1 MLFNTPQYVLFLPF
15 VAFVYY
21 CLPKKVRYIWLL
33 IVSYYFYMKWNLLYI
48 LLLFSCTLLT
58 YLCGRIMEGLRAGV
72 GTDKGEGTDD
82 RKVCHK
88 QKLCFIICILL
99 NLGILGFFKYFQF
112 GISMLNRLLSYIHV
126 EGIGWEYDILLPVG
140 ISFYTLQAL
149 GYLIDVYRGDIC
161 AEKNFLR
168 YALFVSFFPQLVAGP
183 IERSKNLLIQLYKPQ
198 SFSYENLR
206 KGALLVLYGLFLK
219 MVIADRAAVIVDTVY
234 QDSAAYP
241 GFYVVVA
248 TVFFSVQIY
257 CDFYGYS
264 TIARG
269 SALIMG
275 IRLME
280 NFNAPY
286 FSRSVKEFW
295 RRWHISLS
303 GWFRDYL
310 YIPLGG
316 NRKGKLKK
324 EGNLLTVFTVSGL
337 WHGASLA
344 FVFWGILNGI
354 YQVIEDVAREI
365 RERTKKFLLK
375 WQWLFGEQK
384 KDTQKLF
391 SRKLFQTFR
400 TFLLV
405 TFAWLFFRAGE
416 LDQAKE
422 LLGSMFRVNNWMI
435 LFDGSLYELGVARNY
450 MNILLVSILLLFAVD
465 YQKYQGK
472 DVAELFLKQGWW
484 FRVSGI
490 MLLLFT
496 ILLYGC
502 YGEMYDIQQF
512 IYFQF

>member
-1 MLFNTPQYVLFLPF
+1 M
-15 VAFVYY
+15 
-21 CLPKKVRYIWLL
+21 
-33 IVSYYFYMKWNLLYI
+33 
-48 LLLFSCTLLT
+48 
-58 YLCGRIMEGLRAGV
+58 
-72 GTDKGEGTDD
+72 D
-82 RKVCHK
+82 
-88 QKLCFIICILL
+88 
-99 NLGILGFFKYFQF
+99 
-112 GISMLNRLLSYIHV
+112 
-126 EGIGWEYDILLPVG
+126 
-140 ISFYTLQAL
+140 
-149 GYLIDVYRGDIC
+149 

-168 YALFVSFFPQLVAGP
+168 YALFVSFFPQLIAGP
-183 IERSKNLLIQLYKPQ
+183 IERSKNLLVQLRQPH

-206 KGALLVLYGLFLK
+206 KGALLILYGLFLK

-234 QDSAAYP
+234 QNSGVYP
-241 GFYVVVA
+241 GFFIAVA
-248 TVFFSVQIY
+248 TIFFSIQIY

-275 IRLME
+275 IRLMD

-316 NRKGKLKK
+316 NRRGKLKK
-324 EGNLLTVFTVSGL
+324 EKNLLAVFAVSGL

-344 FVFWGILNGI
+344 FVFWGILNGV
-354 YQVIEDVAREI
+354 YQVIEDVVEDIKAWLKKYLQRWQGPFEKREDSI
-365 RERTKKFLLK
+365 L
-375 WQWLFGEQK
+375 QP
-384 KDTQKLF
+384 F
-391 SRKLFQTFR
+391 SRKLFQTVL
-400 TFLLV
+400 TFLLI

-416 LDQAKE
+416 LDRAIGR
-422 LLGSMFRVNNWMI
+422 LAGM
-435 LFDGSLYELGVARNY
+435 
-450 MNILLVSILLLFAVD
+450 
-465 YQKYQGK
+465 
-472 DVAELFLKQGWW
+472 

-502 YGEMYDIQQF
+502 YGELYDVQQF

>member
-1 MLFNTPQYVLFLPF
+1 M
-15 VAFVYY
+15 
-21 CLPKKVRYIWLL
+21 
-33 IVSYYFYMKWNLLYI
+33 
-48 LLLFSCTLLT
+48 
-58 YLCGRIMEGLRAGV
+58 
-72 GTDKGEGTDD
+72 
-82 RKVCHK
+82 
-88 QKLCFIICILL
+88 
-99 NLGILGFFKYFQF
+99 
-112 GISMLNRLLSYIHV
+112 
-126 EGIGWEYDILLPVG
+126 PVG

-149 GYLIDVYRGDIC
+149 GYLIDVYRGDMD
-161 AEKNFLR
+161 AEKNFLK

-183 IERSKNLLIQLYKPQ
+183 IERSKNLLVQLRQPH

-206 KGALLVLYGLFLK
+206 KGALLILYGLFLK

-234 QDSAAYP
+234 QNSGVYP
-241 GFYVVVA
+241 GFFIAVA
-248 TVFFSVQIY
+248 TIFFSIQIY

-275 IRLME
+275 IRLMD

-316 NRKGKLKK
+316 NRRGKLKK
-324 EGNLLTVFTVSGL
+324 EKNLLAVFAVSGL

-354 YQVIEDVAREI
+354 YQVIEDVVEDIKAWLKKYLQRWQGLSEKREDSI
-365 RERTKKFLLK
+365 P
-375 WQWLFGEQK
+375 QP
-384 KDTQKLF
+384 F
-391 SRKLFQTFR
+391 SRKLFQTVL
-400 TFLLV
+400 TFLLI

-416 LDQAKE
+416 LDRAMG
-422 LLGSMFRVNNWMI
+422 LLAGMFSVNNWMI

-450 MNILLVSILLLFAVD
+450 MNILMASILLLFAVD
-465 YQKYQGK
+465 YQKYRGK
-472 DVAELFLKQGWW
+472 DVADLFLRQGWW

-502 YGEMYDIQQF
+502 YGELYDVQQF

>member
-1 MLFNTPQYVLFLPF
+1 MLIT
-15 VAFVYY
+15 
-21 CLPKKVRYIWLL
+21 
-33 IVSYYFYMKWNLLYI
+33 SYYFYMQWNPLYI

-58 YLCGRIMEGLRAGV
+58 YLCGRMMETCKIQ
-72 GTDKGEGTDD
+72 GTGKEVEDGNHKKYVVKK
-82 RKVCHK
+82 KVI
-88 QKLCFIICILL
+88 LVICILL

-112 GISMLNRLLSYIHV
+112 GLSILNRILSYIQVREISWGH
-126 EGIGWEYDILLPVG
+126 DILLPVG

-149 GYLIDVYRGDIC
+149 GYLIDVYRGDIY

-198 SFSYENLR
+198 AFVYENLR

-219 MVIADRAAVIVDTVY
+219 MVIADRAAVIADTVY

-241 GFYVVVA
+241 GFYVAVA
-248 TVFFSVQIY
+248 TVFFAIQIY

-303 GWFRDYL
+303 EWFRDYL

-316 NRKGKLKK
+316 NRRGWPRKQ
-324 EGNLLTVFTVSGL
+324 GNLMAVFTVSGL
-337 WHGASLA
+337 WHGASFA
-344 FVFWGILNGI
+344 FVSWGILHGI
-354 YQVIEDVAREI
+354 YQVMENAAEVVKRQIE
-365 RERTKKFLLK
+365 KQFPK
-375 WQWLFGEQK
+375 WQEIIGKQEKEEKSPFSKTLFR
-384 KDTQKLF
+384 TI
-391 SRKLFQTFR
+391 R
-400 TFLLV
+400 TFLIV
-405 TFAWLFFRAGE
+405 SFAWLFFRAGDFSNA
-416 LDQAKE
+416 LDMLQ
-422 LLGSMFRVNNWMI
+422 SMLRVNNWMI
-435 LFDGSLYELGVARNY
+435 LFDGSLYELGVSRNY
-450 MNILLVSILLLFAVD
+450 MNILFVSILLLFVVD
-465 YQKYQGK
+465 YHKYQGK
-472 DVAELFLKQGWW
+472 DVADLFLKQGWW

-490 MLLLFT
+490 MLLLFI